1 MVHKALAKAG
11 GRSALKKIPLIG
23 AALGTAFAIDRLRKG
38 DFLGAGLEFSS
49 GMLGLVPGLGTSLGF
64 GIDGFLLARDL
75 GMTPMANG
83 GLLSAATPV
92 IAGERGREAIAPL
105 EGSEGQI
112 AGSVFGD
119 ATAQS
124 LVNFLAK
131 RKNKGALPKSLLDA
145 YPNLDPTKARDY
157 MKLKRLMRESDFV
170 YSGANNPSEAS
181 NMLNN
186 TSAQTSMGSIMMP
199 TTIVNNNY
207 VAAGSGGDSGSSGS
221 SAFPSDYAVFAAN
234 YSLASKA

>member
-1 MVHKALAKAG
+1 
-11 GRSALKKIPLIG
+11 
-23 AALGTAFAIDRLRKG
+23 
-38 DFLGAGLEFSS
+38 
-49 GMLGLVPGLGTSLGF
+49 
-64 GIDGFLLARDL
+64 
-75 GMTPMANG
+75 MTPMANG

-145 YPNLDPTKARDY
+145 YPDLDPTNVRDY

-170 YSGANNPSEAS
+170 YSGTNNPSEAS

-207 VAAGSGGDSGSSGS
+207 VAAGSGGDSGSSGG